1 MVRSLNELIII
12 IYRKVP
18 IVTTPQKRQTPE
30 INVNFLWLL
39 VNPES
44 RDPPPPEGS
53 DHSPLPKVV
62 NCILYAFNLS
72 INSQNFN
79 VQYRKTFMKVYRFK
93 EEALRFSAFMK
104 LASTKDL
111 EI

>member
-1 MVRSLNELIII
+1 MRSLNDLIII
-12 IYRKVP
+12 IYREVP
-18 IVTTPQKRQTPE
+18 IVTTPRKQQTPG

-44 RDPPPPEGS
+44 SDHPEGS

-62 NCILYAFNLS
+62 NCIPYTFNLS

-79 VQYRKTFMKVYRFK
+79 VQYRKTFMKVYGFK

-104 LASTKDL
+104 LASRKDL